1 MERCTADQLRV
12 MSFEEHVRARPA
24 MYFRVER
31 DSAELPTEV
40 LQRVVWDAMHH
51 RDGTQGQISVEITS
65 DLSFTVEDERS
76 HSADE
81 RGKPL
86 PGFYGSLLDKDRWAP
101 AAAAALSV
109 RTVIEVWLDGQKYR
123 QELAGA
129 VAASPWEE
137 CPGPRRHGTRTTFHL
152 DPSYIGPGEAIAWA
166 LRPEELQEEG
176 CEAHPS
182 PARFPIHDL
191 RPGANGS
198 AGE

>member
-1 MERCTADQLRV
+1 MERYTADQLRV
-12 MSFEEHVRARPA
+12 IAFEEHVRARPA

-51 RDGTQGQISVEITS
+51 RDGTHGQVSVEITS
-65 DLSFTVEDERS
+65 DLSFTVEDERT

-81 RGKPL
+81 WGRPL

-109 RTVIEVWLDGQKYR
+109 RTVIEVWLDGQGYR

-129 VAASPWEE
+129 VPADLWEE
-137 CPGPRRHGTRTTFHL
+137 CPAPRPYGTRTTFHL
-152 DPSYIGPGEAIAWA
+152 DPSYVGPGEAIAWA

-176 CEAHPS
+176 CQAHPS
-182 PARFPIHDL
+182 SSTFPIHDL
-191 RPGANGS
+191 RRGADGS